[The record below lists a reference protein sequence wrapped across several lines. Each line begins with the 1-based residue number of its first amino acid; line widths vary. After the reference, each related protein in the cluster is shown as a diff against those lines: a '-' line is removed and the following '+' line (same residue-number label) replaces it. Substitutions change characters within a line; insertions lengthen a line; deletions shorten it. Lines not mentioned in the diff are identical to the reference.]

1 MNTNPSPKKKSLV
14 RRILKWTGLTF
25 LALLIF
31 AIFAPILFKGKI
43 IAKAEDE
50 MNQNMNAKVKLGD
63 VDLSFISTFPNFRL
77 SMKNFYIAN
86 IDSFAGDTLIR
97 AKELIVDLNLMS
109 VIKGK
114 KYEINAIILDNPHI
128 LAKVLKS
135 GKASWDITKP
145 SAPATPEAKSTSA
158 SSFKMG
164 LKDFEIRNGTIVY
177 DDASLNTKAIM
188 KDMDFKLSGDFTA
201 DIFDIK
207 TVTAIKEFTVA
218 YGGVTYLNKVDTKI
232 KADLGADM
240 PNFKFTF
247 KNNEFSLNE
256 LVLGLDGYWAMPKD
270 DMDMDLRFNAKKT
283 EFKNILSLVPGAYTK
298 DFANV
303 KTSGKLTLDGHA
315 KGIYGKKSMPA
326 FGLNMQIDNGTFQYP
341 SLPKTANDIFVDL
354 KVDNADGITDHTRI
368 DLRKF
373 HVNLGGNSVDL
384 KTVVTHPVS
393 DAEINGSLLA
403 QLDLGTLHDVLPLA
417 KTDQLNGRITAD
429 IKAEGRMSYMEKKQ
443 YDKFKASGKLIV
455 LDMLYKT
462 KGLPD
467 VKLKTMYLDF
477 TPQFVEL
484 TKLEANIGK
493 SDISAEGKIENF
505 MQYVFK
511 NDLLKGNFSMKSE
524 LMDLNEFM
532 ATDTAKPKPA
542 AANPPA
548 ATPMSVIAVPA
559 KVDFTLHSS
568 ITKLVYENMDIS
580 KVNGTILVSNNTADL
595 SELTM
600 NLLDGSMKLSGSY
613 NTSDM
618 KKPHVNFKTIAINGF
633 DIQKTF
639 KTFNTVAKLAPVAE
653 HATGKFSTTLTFVAD
668 LDTKMEPIMTSLT
681 GKGNL
686 KTDKVVVS
694 DFGPLSKLGDEL
706 KMEQFK
712 KLDVSNLDI
721 AYEFKN
727 GRLWVSPFDLKS
739 GNITGKVE
747 GSTGFD
753 QTIDYKMK
761 MVIPTTNMPS
771 AAKDAINGAFAKVN
785 KLAGTNVAMG
795 DKAKLTAMLG
805 GTVTKPTVKIVP
817 AGMEGSVKETI
828 KDEVKTVVVDKAK
841 AEAKVQADKIL
852 ADAQV
857 EAQRIRTEAAAASAK
872 FKQEGYA
879 AADNLVSQASNPI
892 EKVVAQKAGERSK
905 KEIDAKSQTILD
917 DGNKAA
923 QKVLDEAKKKSDD
936 LLK

>member
-1 MNTNPSPKKKSLV
+1 
-14 RRILKWTGLTF
+14 
-25 LALLIF
+25 
-31 AIFAPILFKGKI
+31 
-43 IAKAEDE
+43 
-50 MNQNMNAKVKLGD
+50 
-63 VDLSFISTFPNFRL
+63 
-77 SMKNFYIAN
+77 
-86 IDSFAGDTLIR
+86 
-97 AKELIVDLNLMS
+97 LIVDLNLMS

-114 KYEINAIILDNPHI
+114 KYEINSIILDNPHI

-135 GKASWDITKP
+135 GKASWDIMKP
-145 SAPATPEAKSTSA
+145 SAPSTPETKSTSP

-164 LKDFEIRNGTIVY
+164 LKDLEIRNGTITY
-177 DDASLNTKAIM
+177 DDASLNTKAVM

-201 DIFDIK
+201 DLFDIK

-218 YGGVTYLNKVDTKI
+218 YGGITYLNKVDTKI
-232 KADLGADM
+232 KADLSADM

-247 KNNEFSLNE
+247 KNNEFTLNE

-326 FGLNMQIDNGTFQYP
+326 FGLNMQIDNATFQYP
-341 SLPKTANDIFVDL
+341 SLPKSASDIFVDL
-354 KVDNADGITDHTRI
+354 KVDNADGITDHTHI
-368 DLRKF
+368 DLKKF
-373 HVNLGGNSVDL
+373 HVNLGGNSLDA
-384 KTVVTHPVS
+384 KAAITHPVS
-393 DAEINGSLLA
+393 DADINVALLA

-462 KGLPD
+462 KGMPD
-467 VKLKTMYLDF
+467 VNLKTMYLDF
-477 TPQFVEL
+477 TPQYVEL
-484 TKLEANIGK
+484 TKLDALVGK
-493 SDISAEGKIENF
+493 SDISADGKIENF

-511 NDLLKGNFSMKSE
+511 NDLLKGSFNMRSE
-524 LMDLNEFM
+524 LLDLNEFM
-532 ATDTAKPKPA
+532 STDTTKPKPVAPAANAPA
-542 AANPPA
+542 AA
-548 ATPMSVIAVPA
+548 PMTVMAVPA
-559 KVDFTLHSS
+559 KVDFALHS
-568 ITKLVYENMDIS
+568 TIS
-580 KVNGTILVSNNTADL
+580 KMLYDKMEMSKVQGTVLISNNTADL

-600 NLLDGSMKLSGSY
+600 NLLDGTMKISGSY
-613 NTSDM
+613 NTSDL
-618 KKPHVNFKTIAINGF
+618 KKPHVNFKTISMSGF
-633 DIQKTF
+633 DIQKTV
-639 KTFNTVAKLAPVAE
+639 KTFNTVAKISPIAE
-653 HATGKFSTTLTFVAD
+653 HATGKFSTTLSFVAD
-668 LDTKMEPIMTSLT
+668 LDTKMEPILSTLT
-681 GKGNL
+681 GKGDL
-686 KTDKVVVS
+686 KTDKVVITNY
-694 DFGPLSKLGDEL
+694 GPLAKLGDEL

-721 AYEFKN
+721 PYEFKN

-753 QTIDYKMK
+753 ETIDYKMK
-761 MVIPTTNMPS
+761 MVIPTASMP
-771 AAKDAINGAFAKVN
+771 AMAKDAINGAFAKVN
-785 KLAGTNVAMG
+785 KMAGTNVALG
-795 DKAKLTAMLG
+795 DKAKMTALLG
-805 GTVTKPTVKIVP
+805 GTVKKPTVKIVP
-817 AGMEGSVKETI
+817 TGMEGNAKDNV
-828 KDEVKTVVVDKAK
+828 KDEVKAIVGQGVDKAK

-857 EAQRIRTEAAAASAK
+857 ESQRIKTEAAAASAK

-879 AADNLVSQASNPI
+879 GADNLVSQASNPLQ
-892 EKVVAQKAGERSK
+892 KVVAQKAAEKAK
-905 KEIDAKSQTILD
+905 KEVDAKSQTIID
-917 DGNKAA
+917 DGNKAS